1 MPDTIDNYVLI
12 VYIPFV
18 LIQGRTMSRK
28 PAQEAPDQHPPL
40 KPVVFLILL
49 ALAEQD
55 HHGYAIM
62 RAVRERSHQQVRLE
76 TGPLYRHLK
85 RLLDDGLVEESGHRP
100 APDQDD
106 QRRRY
111 YRLTASGRLALQDE
125 ARRLADLVAV
135 TRQLHLLPE
144 RGE

>member
-1 MPDTIDNYVLI
+1 MPPT
-12 VYIPFV
+12 
-18 LIQGRTMSRK
+18 GHRR
-28 PAQEAPDQHPPL
+28 APDQQPPL

-49 ALAEQD
+49 ALAEAD
-55 HHGYAIM
+55 RHGYAIM
-62 RAVRERSHQQVRLE
+62 RAVRERSQQQIRLE

-111 YRLTASGRLALQDE
+111 YRLTGAGRFAVQAE

-135 TRQLHLLPE
+135 TKQLQLLPE